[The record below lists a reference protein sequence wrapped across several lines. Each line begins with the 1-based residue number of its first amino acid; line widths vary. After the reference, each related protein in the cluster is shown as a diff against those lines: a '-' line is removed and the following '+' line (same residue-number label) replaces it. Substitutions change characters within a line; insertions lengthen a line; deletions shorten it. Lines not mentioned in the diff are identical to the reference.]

1 MFAGLRQVA
10 PAAVA
15 VFCIALA
22 LPAIA
27 LANGGGKCNAS
38 ACKVYVEPNAPSAGK
53 QQQAPP
59 QQAPTGS
66 VTGSN
71 QTQQP
76 KDVARVL
83 LLAGRDK
90 APLSRLLDDSGIS
103 RLHGGPGYV
112 GGPSLL
118 GAALDL
124 GPGPLALL
132 AILLASALALGV
144 HGVIRN
150 RQRGRP
156 SA

>member
-10 PAAVA
+10 RATVA
-15 VFCIALA
+15 VFCIALS
-22 LPAIA
+22 LPAIV
-27 LANGGGKCNAS
+27 LADGGGKCNAS

-59 QQAPTGS
+59 QQAPTA
-66 VTGSN
+66 GSN

-103 RLHGGPGYV
+103 RLHGGPGNV
-112 GGPSLL
+112 GEPSLL

-144 HGVIRN
+144 HGVIRS